1 MNAYREGDISN
12 CSLLELALTR
22 ETKCCNPAQA
32 YDVLSDPEKK
42 NLGSEVG
49 LDPGACFNKLISE
62 KGVSRLSVES
72 YIPSVHTPWARRRGF
87 LRVALLS
94 AIHCN
99 SMILYG
105 IPSVYTYIIVYT
117 FVPSKRHEM

>member
-49 LDPGACFNKLISE
+49 LDPGACFNKSTSE

-72 YIPSVHTPWARRRGF
+72 YIPSVHTPLGKTT
-87 LRVALLS
+87 
-94 AIHCN
+94 
-99 SMILYG
+99 G
-105 IPSVYTYIIVYT
+105 IS
-117 FVPSKRHEM
+117 